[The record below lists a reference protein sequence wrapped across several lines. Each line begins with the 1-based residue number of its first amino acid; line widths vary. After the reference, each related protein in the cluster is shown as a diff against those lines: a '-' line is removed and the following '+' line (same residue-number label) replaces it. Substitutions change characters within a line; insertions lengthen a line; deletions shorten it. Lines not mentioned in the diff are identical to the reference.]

1 MTYGEARETVS
12 KRLRLGDATQIE
24 AMNFLESQVP
34 LQALAKQAEAKVC
47 ERCKGDGCWDCKHT
61 GIAAK
66 QGVYRNKLFRATN
79 HRLRA
84 IVDWIRDES
93 QHVAAPPTE
102 ATQSVM
108 EELKF
113 ETVEANEESDP
124 WN

>member
-1 MTYGEARETVS
+1 MTYREARLAVS
-12 KRLRLGDATQIE
+12 ERLTMGDARQIE

-34 LQALAKQAEAKVC
+34 LQVLAKQADAKVC

-61 GIAAK
+61 GIVAK

-84 IVDWIRDES
+84 IVDWIGDES
-93 QHVAAPPTE
+93 DHIAPPPVE
-102 ATQSVM
+102 SKQSVM

-113 ETVEANEESDP
+113 ETVQANEESDP